1 MLITIKEFLGVV
13 AIMLMGM
20 VGTYMIGLESNKD
33 EREFERLDA
42 KAAGEV
48 KFLNGRK
55 SMQDEIEDR
64 AEQFYYK
71 DNISPQELEIIIFGE
86 SQE

>member
-1 MLITIKEFLGVV
+1 MLITIKEFLGAVT
-13 AIMLMGM
+13 IMLMGM
-20 VGTYMIGLESNKD
+20 IGTYYIGLESNKD
-33 EREFERLDA
+33 QREFERLDA

-64 AEQFYYK
+64 AEKFYYQES
-71 DNISPQELEIIIFGE
+71 ITPQELEIIIFGE
-86 SQE
+86 SQL